1 MAKINGTVSTI
12 YSGSDVVLWTKNC
25 TLNIEQ
31 DLPDGTTKD
40 SLGWEE
46 HLNGVRRWSI
56 DFDGAFDVSGSGM
69 TPNEIVAIIIA
80 RTADSVIKF
89 GTSASAATGYTGNGT
104 FQSISISAPM
114 EDVATFSGS
123 IKGNGAIA
131 AI

>member
-1 MAKINGTVSTI
+1 MAKVNGTVMTI
-12 YSGSDVVLWTKNC
+12 YSGADVIMWTKNC
-25 TLNIEQ
+25 TLNVEQ

-46 HLNGVRRWSI
+46 HINGVRRWSI

-69 TPNEIVAIIIA
+69 TPNELIAIIIA
-80 RTADSVIKF
+80 RTADATVKF
-89 GTSASAATGYTGNGT
+89 GTSAAAATGWTGLATVKNM
-104 FQSISISAPM
+104 SISGAM

-123 IKGNGAIA
+123 LTGNGAIT

>member
-1 MAKINGTVSTI
+1 MAKINGTDMTI
-12 YSGSDVVLWTKNC
+12 YSGTDVILWCKNC
-25 TLNIEQ
+25 TLNVEQ
-31 DLPDGTTKD
+31 DLPDGTTKG

-46 HLNGVRRWSI
+46 HINGVRRWTI
-56 DFDGAFDVSGSGM
+56 DFDGAWDVSGSGM
-69 TPNEIVAIIIA
+69 TPNEMIAIIVA

-89 GTSASAATGYTGNGT
+89 GTTAAAATGWTGNGT
-104 FQSISISAPM
+104 IKNIQIGAQM

>member
-1 MAKINGTVSTI
+1 MAKVNGTVMTI
-12 YSGSDVVLWTKNC
+12 YSGADVILWTKNC
-25 TLNIEQ
+25 TLNVEQ

-46 HLNGVRRWSI
+46 HINGVRRWSI

-69 TPNEIVAIIIA
+69 TPNELIAIIIA
-80 RTADSVIKF
+80 RTADATVKF
-89 GTSASAATGYTGNGT
+89 GTSAAAATGWTGLATVKNM
-104 FQSISISAPM
+104 SISGAM

-123 IKGNGAIA
+123 LTGNGAIT